1 MTDARDSHAY
11 ELVVAPAAS
20 RLIERLP
27 APDAEELTHA
37 LGTELMDGPNAT
49 REVRFGSGM
58 WDGSE
63 PGDDLNYTATP
74 LSFGGYT
81 AIHRPLSAAEMG
93 RLARQRGRPVASDG
107 VYLID
112 ILPAWSAF
120 RPWPRVL

>member
-1 MTDARDSHAY
+1 MTDAWDSRAY
-11 ELVVAPAAS
+11 ELVVAPAAK
-20 RLIERLP
+20 RLIDRL
-27 APDAEELTHA
+27 ATPDAEELTLA
-37 LGTELMDGPNAT
+37 LRTELMDGPNAT

-58 WDGSE
+58 WDDAA

-81 AIHRPLSAAEMG
+81 AIHRPLSAAEIG
-93 RLARQRGRPVASDG
+93 RLARQLGRPAASDG